1 MKKIVFFDLDN
12 TIHSTKNK
20 VIPSETIKLLKELSL
35 NPNVELGLATGR
47 SPSKV
52 FLLGDLIDLFKY
64 KVFLNGAI
72 AYECDKLIYD
82 NPIEI
87 SEIEKV
93 ITYSDIHNVTVGFVG
108 KYKEY
113 ITKQNED
120 VDYGMKDFNDILP
133 IINEKIFLEEPIY
146 QLWLFSK
153 EKADLNNVSKLT
165 NLNSYSWHHGG
176 ADLVD
181 NKTNKAIAIKKLLE
195 NKFDYQLIAVGDG
208 HNDIE
213 MIKMA
218 DIGIAMGNT
227 GFNELKEKADYI
239 GPHIDD
245 NQLYSFFDKLK
256 IFSSNEQ

>member
-20 VIPSETIKLLKELSL
+20 VIPTETIKLLKDLSSK
-35 NPNVELGLATGR
+35 PNVELGLATGR

-52 FLLGDLIDLFKY
+52 FLLGDLIKLFKY
-64 KVFLNGAI
+64 KVYLNGAV
-72 AYECDKLIYD
+72 AYDCNQLVYD
-82 NPIEI
+82 NPIDI
-87 SEIEKV
+87 NEIEKV
-93 ITYSDIHNVTVGFVG
+93 ITYSDIHDVTVGFVALD
-108 KYKEY
+108 KEY

-133 IINEKIFLEEPIY
+133 IINEKIYLEQPIY

-153 EKADLNNVSKLT
+153 DKEDLENVSKLT

-181 NKTNKAIAIKKLLE
+181 SKTNKAIAIKKLL
-195 NKFDYQLIAVGDG
+195 KDKKDYQLIAVGDG

-213 MIKMA
+213 MIKLA

-227 GFNELKEKADYI
+227 GFSELKEKADYI
-239 GPHIDD
+239 APHIDD

-256 IFSSNEQ
+256 IFSLNDQ